1 MERSES
7 PSVIG
12 LESRARPL
20 PHPHQGIRNMN
31 LLITNTYIPLTV
43 PETVLKPFNISTR
56 LTLRIL

>member
-1 MERSES
+1 
-7 PSVIG
+7 
-12 LESRARPL
+12 
-20 PHPHQGIRNMN
+20 MN